1 MTMQYDVLSAH
12 VEATG
17 TMVSGRVR
25 VKGYQCLSGGT
36 AGDIIFRDGGASGTI
51 RLQFNI
57 PANTNNP
64 FSNLIPGEGILFST
78 DVHVTLPT
86 AAKVTVLL
94 LIYWSSVPFIEE
106 SEPRKL
112 HGFIRRGQSTAASEC
127 RHDDRKNEK
136 CECGSGYDSSND
148 NCRERSLHLTTC
160 SV

>member
-1 MTMQYDVLSAH
+1 MAMQTDVLSSH

-51 RLQFNI
+51 RLQFNV

-64 FSNLIPGEGILFST
+64 FANLIPGEGILFTT

-86 AAKVTVLL
+86 AAKITVF
-94 LIYWSSVPFIEE
+94 Y
-106 SEPRKL
+106 
-112 HGFIRRGQSTAASEC
+112 G
-127 RHDDRKNEK
+127 
-136 CECGSGYDSSND
+136 
-148 NCRERSLHLTTC
+148 
-160 SV
+160 

>member
-1 MTMQYDVLSAH
+1 MTMQTDVLSSH

-64 FSNLIPGEGILFST
+64 FSNLIPGEGILFTT

-86 AAKVTVLL
+86 AAKVTVF
-94 LIYWSSVPFIEE
+94 Y
-106 SEPRKL
+106 
-112 HGFIRRGQSTAASEC
+112 G
-127 RHDDRKNEK
+127 
-136 CECGSGYDSSND
+136 
-148 NCRERSLHLTTC
+148 
-160 SV
+160 

>member
-1 MTMQYDVLSAH
+1 MGMQTDVLASH

-51 RLQFNI
+51 RLQFNV

-64 FSNLIPGEGILFST
+64 FANIIPGEGILFTT

-86 AAKVTVLL
+86 AAKVTVF
-94 LIYWSSVPFIEE
+94 Y
-106 SEPRKL
+106 
-112 HGFIRRGQSTAASEC
+112 G
-127 RHDDRKNEK
+127 
-136 CECGSGYDSSND
+136 
-148 NCRERSLHLTTC
+148 
-160 SV
+160 

>member
-1 MTMQYDVLSAH
+1 MAMQTDVKSSH

-36 AGDIIFRDGGASGTI
+36 AGDIILRDGGASGTI

-64 FSNLIPGEGILFST
+64 FSNLIPGEGILFTT

-86 AAKVTVLL
+86 AAKITVF
-94 LIYWSSVPFIEE
+94 Y
-106 SEPRKL
+106 
-112 HGFIRRGQSTAASEC
+112 G
-127 RHDDRKNEK
+127 
-136 CECGSGYDSSND
+136 
-148 NCRERSLHLTTC
+148 
-160 SV
+160 